1 MRPAHAPAQ
10 GGTARRTAVECDLA
24 REGRYFRPPRPAL
37 AASRRPDG
45 SMVMRT
51 VIAHGIAVLLL
62 LAPALLAALGLV
74 KG

>member
-1 MRPAHAPAQ
+1 
-10 GGTARRTAVECDLA
+10 
-24 REGRYFRPPRPAL
+24 
-37 AASRRPDG
+37 
-45 SMVMRT
+45 MVMRT

>member
-1 MRPAHAPAQ
+1 
-10 GGTARRTAVECDLA
+10 
-24 REGRYFRPPRPAL
+24 
-37 AASRRPDG
+37 
-45 SMVMRT
+45 MRT